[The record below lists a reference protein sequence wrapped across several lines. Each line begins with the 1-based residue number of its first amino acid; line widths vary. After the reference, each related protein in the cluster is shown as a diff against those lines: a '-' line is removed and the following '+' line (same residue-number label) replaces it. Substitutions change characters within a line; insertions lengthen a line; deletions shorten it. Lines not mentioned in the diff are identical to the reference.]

1 MAFGSENDIKIRIEV
16 DNAGAVRVLDQMGE
30 KISEYGDEAERAGK
44 EQDKFNEAAQ
54 RSTGALGAVSRALG
68 GIASSYFNVRSAL
81 VDLGN
86 AAQSAFA
93 LIADG
98 AAIAQAEDA
107 FDRLTISAGTTSEVL
122 LGKLRDATDGTIS
135 NFNLLKI
142 ANDGLI
148 AGLKPEELE
157 TFAKAADAIAGSTGG
172 DAAAGLQRL
181 SDAFARGRVE
191 GVAAEL
197 GIRNYNA
204 EIKKF
209 ADALGTTSDK
219 LGEDARKL
227 VERNILID
235 AVAKKT
241 QELGVNTIVNGDI
254 VQRWGVALQNSADNL
269 KTLLGRSTQLTA
281 VLLGIEKVGSEVAG
295 VFETIAEKVEKAAT
309 STQNFN
315 TYLKAFLSAASPVA
329 GTLGLLQ
336 EYGSR
341 TDAAKQNEL
350 ANLFGGGGILGRGS
364 GGAQFTA
371 KTDFA
376 AEAAKRFEE
385 TLKAVRKAMQ
395 ESGAAA
401 KDVKDKYDAT
411 GEAMVALYK
420 ANKELTSF
428 EGIQKQTRQFQDLF
442 KALNDGSITTGQY
455 GKFFSEEIQK
465 ALDAGIDPNEIARQ
479 INEAFTSGLDK
490 ASTEGGSPLA
500 QLLKKVFFKD
510 GATAQQKQSAEVFGS
525 ILSDVASV
533 GLDLAFDAL
542 SGADSTKL
550 QRAQSIGTAIGAIV
564 GGIVGSIIPAIGT
577 ALGAAIGGA
586 IGGLIGSVV
595 GRESKNA
602 AKKAK
607 KAFDAALIDEFQKN
621 PVQIVDP
628 FGDFAQKLKDLN
640 FEARGTEVEEYEE
653 KLAALKNTLGEQVAG
668 AFNTAAIALEQFAQE
683 LGIDAD
689 KLRGGLFDVLLG
701 NLGPNILNLKALFQ
715 SLGKDAEDVRGLLYK
730 AFLQGAI
737 SANELL
743 VLLRQIGLIFSDGI
757 PTAIGAVDEAFKQFQ
772 ALAGKGGASSFEA
785 LKALAVE
792 ALEAGAT
799 TFDQLA
805 NLLIN
810 QYGFAAD
817 QVNQLL
823 QAMKLAGLNNLQDLA
838 KASQETL
845 LAVLSNIQELL
856 KGGTNFVTGEAFA
869 GLLPKP
875 KSTGGGNRVDEAK
888 EAAKA
893 TLAAVQATDEYKLA
907 LDGLKS
913 GELSR
918 AQVQKVVNDL
928 VSKYT
933 ALTKARADLESK
945 LADILKKGGK
955 ITAEQWRQLQK
966 LTEAV
971 ENFGKVGEK
980 GFRTFNKELVN
991 FSKTVGDDLNKLILA
1006 ANAAGISLEDLKKPI
1021 VEAFAAGKLSAEE
1034 AFKQLQK
1041 YEQGLG
1047 GVGNTAREA
1056 LDNLLKAGTS
1066 GGAVSLD
1073 ALKDIAG
1080 EALKLGGQ
1088 SLLDLENQLRA
1099 QGVGDDRI
1107 SQLLRAI
1114 ADAGVTSLDQLAN
1127 ANDETAIRIIAKAKE
1142 FGLPFQET
1150 GNEIKKLLDDL
1161 HKIRESPEI
1170 KVKIGLDASPKLE
1183 ELLNIVAGRTR
1194 QKGKKPARGNT
1205 TQPNA

>member
-16 DNAGAVRVLDQMGE
+16 DNAGAVRVLDQMGKKLGE
-30 KISEYGDEAERAGK
+30 FGTEAEKAGK
-44 EQDKFNEAAQ
+44 EQDKLNNSIQ
-54 RSTGALGAVSRALG
+54 RSKGFLADASRALG
-68 GIASSYFNVRSAL
+68 VISSSYLNVRTAL

-86 AAQSAFA
+86 AAQSAFS

-107 FDRLTISAGTTSEVL
+107 FDRLTLSAGTTSEVL

-157 TFAKAADAIAGSTGG
+157 TFAKAADAIADSTGG

-235 AVAKKT
+235 AVSKKT
-241 QELGVNTIVNGDI
+241 QQLGVNTIVNGDI
-254 VQRWGVALQNSADNL
+254 VERWGVALQNSSDNL

-281 VLLGIEKVGSEVAG
+281 VLLGIEKVGSEVAT
-295 VFETIAEKVEKAAT
+295 VFETIAAKVEKAAQG
-309 STQNFN
+309 TQKF
-315 TYLKAFLSAASPVA
+315 TGYLQGALAAASPVA
-329 GTLGLLQ
+329 GTIGLFQ
-336 EYGSR
+336 AIGSE
-341 TDAAKQNEL
+341 AAKKNEL
-350 ANLFGGGGILGRGS
+350 DSLFGGGGILGKSS
-364 GGAQFTA
+364 GGAQFAAT
-371 KTDFA
+371 TDVA
-376 AEAAKRFEE
+376 AEAAKRFEQ

-442 KALNDGSITTGQY
+442 KALNAGSITTDQY
-455 GKFFSEEIQK
+455 GKFFSETIKEAI
-465 ALDAGIDPNEIARQ
+465 DAGISPDDIARQ
-479 INEAFTSGLDK
+479 VSEALEEAAGKVGQGQFSFADLLRKVVTD
-490 ASTEGGSPLA
+490 GGG
-500 QLLKKVFFKD
+500 
-510 GATAQQKQSAEVFGS
+510 GATEAQIAG
-525 ILSDVASV
+525 
-533 GLDLAFDAL
+533 DLAPTL
-542 SGADSTKL
+542 EGAFGTASDLAISAIAGEDSTKL
-550 QRAQSIGTAIGAIV
+550 QRSKAI
-564 GGIVGSIIPAIGT
+564 
-577 ALGAAIGGA
+577 GAAIGGIIGGIIAGYVTAGIGTAAGAAIGSAIGEA
-586 IGGLIGSVV
+586 IGGAV
-595 GRESKNA
+595 GKESKNA
-602 AKKAK
+602 ARKAK
-607 KAFDAALIDEFQKN
+607 KAYDAALIEAFSKN
-621 PVQIVDP
+621 PVKIVDP
-628 FGDFAQKLKDLN
+628 FTGAGEALKDLD
-640 FEARGTEVEEYEE
+640 FITTIKDAE
-653 KLAALKNTLGEQVAG
+653 KYSAVIDELVKSVGPELAG
-668 AFNTAAIALEQFAQE
+668 AFNTAAVALEQFAQE

-689 KLRGGLFDVLLG
+689 ELRGVLFETLLG
-701 NLGPNILNLKALFQ
+701 NLGANILNLKALFA

-730 AFLQGAI
+730 AFLQGGI

-743 VLLRQIGLIFSDGI
+743 TLLRQVQLIFSEGI

-785 LKALAVE
+785 LKAIAVE

-875 KSTGGGNRVDEAK
+875 KSTGGGSRVDEAK

-907 LDGLKS
+907 IDALRT

-918 AQVQKVVNDL
+918 AQVQKVVNGL
-928 VSKYT
+928 VKEYT
-933 ALTKARADLESK
+933 ELTKAREDLESK

-955 ITAEQWRQLQK
+955 ITAEQARQLQK

-980 GFRTFNKELVN
+980 GFRTFNKELVK

-1080 EALKLGGQ
+1080 EAIKLGGQ
-1088 SLLDLENQLRA
+1088 SILDLENQLRA

-1114 ADAGVTSLDQLAN
+1114 SDAGITSLDQLAN

-1161 HKIRESPEI
+1161 QKIRESPEI
-1170 KVKIGLDASPKLE
+1170 KVKVGLDASPKLE

-1194 QKGKKPARGNT
+1194 QKGKNPARGNT

>member
-1 MAFGSENDIKIRIEV
+1 MAFGSENDVKIRIEV
-16 DNAGAVRVLDQMGE
+16 DNAGAVRVLDQMGKKLGE
-30 KISEYGDEAERAGK
+30 FGNEAEAASNDLK
-44 EQDKFNEAAQ
+44 KMSAEAD
-54 RSTGALGAVSRALG
+54 
-68 GIASSYFNVRSAL
+68 NSA
-81 VDLGN
+81 
-86 AAQSAFA
+86 SAFGR
-93 LIADG
+93 LKLKLQDLNPGTIIAG
-98 AAIAQAEDA
+98 LSAAIAGGLAAIVKGSEIAQVEDA
-107 FDRLTISAGTTSEVL
+107 FDKLAQKAGALSDVL
-122 LGKLRDATDGTIS
+122 LNDLKDATDGTIS
-135 NFNLLKI
+135 RLDLLKV

-148 AGLKPEELE
+148 GGLKPEQLV
-157 TFAKAADAIAGSTGG
+157 TFAKAADVVADATGG
-172 DAAAGLQRL
+172 DARAGFERL
-181 SDAFARGRVE
+181 VNAIVKGRGE
-191 GVAAEL
+191 LVATEL
-197 GIRNYNA
+197 GIQNFNQQVA
-204 EIKKF
+204 EI
-209 ADALGTTSDK
+209 ARGAGLAADK
-219 LGEDARKL
+219 LNETQQR
-227 VERNILID
+227 LISVYL
-235 AVAKKT
+235 ATQAAEEKAAQFSATTKT
-241 QELGVNTIVNGDI
+241 SGDI
-254 VQRWGVALQNSADNL
+254 VQGWKVEIENATTALLSTVGRSEALNQI
-269 KTLLGRSTQLTA
+269 LLGLDETVRSLTGA
-281 VLLGIEKVGSEVAG
+281 LKEGATAIATFGEG
-295 VFETIAEKVEKAAT
+295 VFNLNNFAAAAGPQVGALVKALDLLRQKGAA
-309 STQNFN
+309 QQ
-315 TYLKAFLSAASPVA
+315 ASPLVDLFA
-329 GTLGLLQ
+329 KQTFQ
-336 EYGSR
+336 ENFVGPIQSQAAQAAKKS
-341 TDAAKQNEL
+341 TDALSESLKNLRAEL
-350 ANLFGGGGILGRGS
+350 VKNA
-364 GGAQFTA
+364 T
-371 KTDFA
+371 
-376 AEAAKRFEE
+376 AAKE
-385 TLKAVRKAMQ
+385 
-395 ESGAAA
+395 
-401 KDVKDKYDAT
+401 VKDKYDAT

-442 KALNDGSITTGQY
+442 KALNAGSITTDQY
-455 GKFFSEEIQK
+455 GKFFSDTIAQ
-465 ALDAGIDPNEIARQ
+465 ALSAGISPDEIARQ
-479 INEAFTSGLDK
+479 ISTALDEGIK
-490 ASTEGGSPLA
+490 KVETKDFSLGRILADQIAKSGGSSKA
-500 QLLKKVFFKD
+500 QASAQIVGDYTADLLS
-510 GATAQQKQSAEVFGS
+510 T
-525 ILSDVASV
+525 
-533 GLDLAFDAL
+533 GLDLGFDAL
-542 SGADSTKL
+542 AGVDSTKL
-550 QRAQSIGTAIGAIV
+550 QRARSIGAAVGAVI
-564 GGIVGSIIPAIGT
+564 
-577 ALGAAIGGA
+577 GAAIGGYFAGPAGAALGGSIGSA
-586 IGGLIGSVV
+586 IGDAIGSVI
-595 GRESKNA
+595 GKESKNA

-607 KAFDAALIDEFQKN
+607 KAFDAALIEEFKKN

-628 FGDFAQKLKDLN
+628 FTDAAQKLKDFN
-640 FEARGTEVEEYEE
+640 FEAKGTDVEEYRE
-653 KLAALKNTLGEQVAG
+653 KLEALKSTLGDGVAG

-683 LGIDAD
+683 LGINAD
-689 KLRGGLFDVLLG
+689 QLRGGLFDVLLG

-785 LKALAVE
+785 LKAIAVE

-823 QAMKLAGLNNLQDLA
+823 EAMKLAGLNNLQDLA
-838 KASQETL
+838 NASQETL

-875 KSTGGGNRVDEAK
+875 KSTGGGGSRIDEAK
-888 EAAKA
+888 EAARA

-907 LDGLKS
+907 IDGLRS

-955 ITAEQWRQLQK
+955 VTAEQARQLQK

-980 GFRTFNKELVN
+980 GFRTFNKELVK

-1021 VEAFAAGKLSAEE
+1021 TEAFAAGKLSAEE

-1161 HKIRESPEI
+1161 QKIRESPEI
-1170 KVKIGLDASPKLE
+1170 KVKVGLDASPKLE

>member
-16 DNAGAVRVLDQMGE
+16 DNAGAVRILDQMGKKLGE
-30 KISEYGDEAERAGK
+30 FGNEAEAASK
-44 EQDKFNEAAQ
+44 DLKKMSAEAD
-54 RSTGALGAVSRALG
+54 
-68 GIASSYFNVRSAL
+68 NSA
-81 VDLGN
+81 
-86 AAQSAFA
+86 SAFGR
-93 LIADG
+93 LKLKLQDINPGTIIAG
-98 AAIAQAEDA
+98 LSAAIAGGLAAIVKGSEIAQVEDA
-107 FDRLTISAGTTSEVL
+107 FDKLAQKAGALSDVL
-122 LGKLRDATDGTIS
+122 LNDLKDATDGTIS
-135 NFNLLKI
+135 RLDLLKV

-148 AGLKPEELE
+148 GGLKPEQLV
-157 TFAKAADAIAGSTGG
+157 TFAKAADVVADATGG
-172 DAAAGLQRL
+172 DARAGFERL
-181 SDAFARGRVE
+181 VNAIVKGRGE
-191 GVAAEL
+191 LVATEL
-197 GIRNYNA
+197 GIQNFNQQVA
-204 EIKKF
+204 EIAKG
-209 ADALGTTSDK
+209 AGLAADK
-219 LGEDARKL
+219 LNETQQR
-227 VERNILID
+227 LISVYL
-235 AVAKKT
+235 ATQAAEEKAAQFSATTKT
-241 QELGVNTIVNGDI
+241 SGDI
-254 VQRWGVALQNSADNL
+254 VQGWKVEIENATTALLSTVGRSEALNQI
-269 KTLLGRSTQLTA
+269 LLGLDETIRSLTGA
-281 VLLGIEKVGSEVAG
+281 LKEGATAIATFGEG
-295 VFETIAEKVEKAAT
+295 VFDLNTFAAAAGPQVGALVKGLELLRQKGAAQQGSPLVDLFAKQT
-309 STQNFN
+309 FQENFIGPIQSQ
-315 TYLKAFLSAASPVA
+315 ASQAAKKS
-329 GTLGLLQ
+329 
-336 EYGSR
+336 
-341 TDAAKQNEL
+341 TDALSDSLKNLRAEL
-350 ANLFGGGGILGRGS
+350 VKNS
-364 GGAQFTA
+364 T
-371 KTDFA
+371 
-376 AEAAKRFEE
+376 
-385 TLKAVRKAMQ
+385 
-395 ESGAAA
+395 AA

-442 KALNDGSITTGQY
+442 KALNAGSITTDQY
-455 GKFFSEEIQK
+455 GKFFSDTIKQ
-465 ALDAGIDPNEIARQ
+465 AIDAGISPEEIAKQ
-479 INEAFTSGLDK
+479 ISK
-490 ASTEGGSPLA
+490 ALEDAAGKVGKGQFSFADLLRKVVTDGGGSATEA
-500 QLLKKVFFKD
+500 QIA
-510 GATAQQKQSAEVFGS
+510 G
-525 ILSDVASV
+525 
-533 GLDLAFDAL
+533 DLAPTLEGAFGTASDLAIAAI
-542 SGADSTKL
+542 SGEDSTKL
-550 QRAQSIGTAIGAIV
+550 QRSKAI
-564 GGIVGSIIPAIGT
+564 
-577 ALGAAIGGA
+577 GAAIGGIIGGIVAGYLTAGIGTAAGAA
-586 IGGLIGSVV
+586 IGSAIGEAI
-595 GRESKNA
+595 GAAIGKESKNA
-602 AKKAK
+602 SKKAR
-607 KAFDAALIDEFQKN
+607 KAFDAALIDEFKKN

-628 FGDFAQKLKDLN
+628 IEGVGEKLKDLDL
-640 FEARGTEVEEYEE
+640 EARGTEVEEYKKKLEE
-653 KLAALKNTLGEQVAG
+653 LRGTLGDGIAG
-668 AFNTAAIALEQFAQE
+668 ALNSAAIALEQFAQE

-689 KLRGGLFDVLLG
+689 KIRGQLFDVLLG

-715 SLGKDAEDVRGLLYK
+715 SLGKDADDVRGLLYK

-743 VLLRQIGLIFSDGI
+743 TLLRQVSLIFSDGI

-785 LKALAVE
+785 LKAIAVE

-875 KSTGGGNRVDEAK
+875 KSTGGGSRVDEAK
-888 EAAKA
+888 EAARA

-907 LDGLKS
+907 IDALRT

-918 AQVQKVVNDL
+918 AQVQKVVNGL
-928 VSKYT
+928 VKEYT
-933 ALTKARADLESK
+933 ELTKAREDLESK

-955 ITAEQWRQLQK
+955 ITAEQARQLQK

-980 GFRTFNKELVN
+980 GFRTFNKELVK

-1080 EALKLGGQ
+1080 EAIKLGGQ
-1088 SLLDLENQLRA
+1088 SILDLENQLRA

-1161 HKIRESPEI
+1161 QKIRESPEI

-1194 QKGKKPARGNT
+1194 QKGKNPARGNT